1 MLLKDFISGVTHLHV
16 NEDETPHMSISE
28 VIRDCLED
36 VRDILRSEP
45 QSTLAVYYHEGVL
58 IFRVDD
64 ETGDLSSL
72 VTHMRNG
79 GVEGFIHI
87 DPNTGRT
94 VDDSDVERFHFLE
107 A

>member
-1 MLLKDFISGVTHLHV
+1 MLLKNFISGVTHLQV
-16 NEDETPHMSISE
+16 DEDETPRQTISE

-36 VRDILRSEP
+36 VKDILRAEP
-45 QSTLAVYYHEGVL
+45 QSSLSVHFHEGVL

-79 GVEGFIHI
+79 GLAGIIRI
-87 DPNTGRT
+87 DPNTGST
-94 VDDSDVERFHFLE
+94 LKQ
-107 A
+107 AK

>member
-1 MLLKDFISGVTHLHV
+1 MLLKNFISGVTHLQV
-16 NEDETPHMSISE
+16 DEDETPRQTISE

-36 VRDILRSEP
+36 VKDILRAEP
-45 QSTLAVYYHEGVL
+45 QSSLSVHFHEGVL

-79 GVEGFIHI
+79 GFEGFVYI
-87 DPNTGRT
+87 DLNTETGEII
-94 VDDSDVERFHFLE
+94 DILE
-107 A
+107 N